1 MNSLII
7 GQTVILKDH
16 YKGKEALILDHIL
29 YNGHTRYL
37 AVFSDKSIEQVHV
50 EQIIG
55 IKPAGSSP
63 KGSHIQS

>member
-16 YKGKEALILDHIL
+16 YKGKEALILDRIL

-37 AVFSDKSIEQVHV
+37 AVFPDKSIGQILV

-55 IKPAGSSP
+55 IKPTDSSP